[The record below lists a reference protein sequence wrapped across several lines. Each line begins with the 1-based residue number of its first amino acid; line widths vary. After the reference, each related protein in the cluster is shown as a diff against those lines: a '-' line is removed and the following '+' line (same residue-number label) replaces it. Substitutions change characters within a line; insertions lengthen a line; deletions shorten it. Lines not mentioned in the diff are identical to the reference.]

1 MQVYDYYE
9 EKNKGKSKKKLKI
22 AGVVLLLFVLGL
34 IANSI
39 YLEYLQYGEIGQ
51 NLTIVYITS
60 LIYNT
65 ILFAAGFIF
74 VFFIAALQI
83 KIIKK
88 NLNEYFVKNELP
100 EKKLLNL
107 PIAAAAA
114 FFGGLSLKGVLFNK
128 LLSFLNVSKFNRTD
142 PIFHLDIGYYIFQ
155 RPFLMALYNYV
166 AGLWI
171 LIIILTIVYYLV
183 GLTLSGNYITFQSL
197 KVKSIVRHNI
207 INIAIYFVI
216 KAASYWLVK
225 QGILYGS
232 VLSDKGA
239 DYISD
244 KVWLPYYTA
253 IPFLL
258 VVLVGLAIFFI
269 WKDKL
274 RNAAYSIAVYP
285 AVWVLVSLI
294 ALTVQGLKVG
304 PNEQTVQKPYIKYNI
319 ENTRAAYQLD
329 KIKTMQFPNTQAL
342 TPQIISANQETK
354 DNIRVI
360 DINSTL
366 DTDKQLQSNTN
377 FYTFN
382 DGDILNYTI
391 NGKEIPVFI
400 TAREIDKSKLSDNQ
414 KSYINMTYKYTHGYG
429 IVMNPINKL
438 TSEGQ
443 AGYILSDLTLK
454 SADPAAL
461 KINRREIYYGEL
473 TNDYVVVKSGLDEI
487 DYDGSTTTKYN
498 GKGGIKLNLLNKL
511 LFSVKY
517 GDFKMLISG
526 YSNNAT
532 LLLNRQV
539 VSRAQ
544 KAVPF
549 LEVDQDPYI
558 VLSDDGRLKWV
569 VDAYTTSG
577 DYPYSEDIEGTNVNY
592 IRNSVKIVIDAYD
605 GKAEYYIVDEN
616 DPIIK
621 TYDKI
626 YPGIFRHG
634 GLPANISKHQRY
646 PELLFKIQTELL
658 RRYHL
663 TSDQVDTFITN
674 QDAWNVAR
682 YSTQKD
688 SENLTEIEPYYN
700 LIKLPGG
707 VGSKEE
713 LILMRPFTPSGDK
726 HNMVSWLAVRNSS
739 ENYGEMVLYNFP
751 KNTNIFGPKQVEV
764 KINQID
770 KISTD
775 MTLWGQSGSDV
786 YKGDLLVIPI
796 ENSILYIEPIYIKDK
811 SASSIPQVREIVA
824 GYQNQDE
831 FRYGIGTNLDEALNS
846 LFTKYGQ
853 AGQTTTGQ
861 TGQTGQTN
869 QNGQTNG
876 NVTGNGTTN
885 AADQE
890 TLDQIIKK
898 YDELKKQLDELGGLI
913 DKLK

>member
-9 EKNKGKSKKKLKI
+9 EKNKGKSKKKF
-22 AGVVLLLFVLGL
+22 VVGGIILLLFILGL
-34 IANSI
+34 VANSM
-39 YLEYLQYGEIGQ
+39 YLEYLQYHEIGDK
-51 NLTIVYITS
+51 LTIVYITS
-60 LIYNT
+60 LIYKSL
-65 ILFAAGFIF
+65 LFVAGFIF
-74 VFFIAALQI
+74 VFFITALQI
-83 KIIKK
+83 KFIKN
-88 NLNEYFVKNELP
+88 NLNEYYKQNELP
-100 EKKLLNL
+100 PKKLLNF

-114 FFGGLSLKGVLFNK
+114 IFGGLSFKEVLFNK
-128 LLSFLNVSKFNRTD
+128 LLSFLNVSQFNSKD
-142 PIFHLDIGYYIFQ
+142 PIFGLDIGYYIFQ
-155 RPFLMALYNYV
+155 RPFLMSLYSFI
-166 AGLWI
+166 AGFWI
-171 LIIILTIVYYLV
+171 LVIIFTVVYYLT
-183 GLTLSGNYITFQSL
+183 GLTISGSYVSLGSL
-197 KVKSIVRHNI
+197 KVKSIIRHNI
-207 INIAIYFVI
+207 INIAVYFLI
-216 KAASYWLVK
+216 KAVSYWLVK
-225 QGILYGS
+225 QGILYGN
-232 VLSDKGA
+232 VLSEKGA
-239 DYISD
+239 DYIAVN
-244 KVWLPYYTA
+244 VWLPYYSV
-253 IPFLL
+253 IPYLL

-274 RNAAYSIAVYP
+274 RNAAYSISVYP
-285 AVWVLVSLI
+285 VIWILVSII
-294 ALTVQGLKVG
+294 AVTVQALHVN
-304 PNEQTVQKPYIKYNI
+304 PNEQTVQTPYLKYNI
-319 ENTRAAYQLD
+319 EGTRAAYKLD
-329 KIKTMQFPNTQAL
+329 KIKTLQFPNTEVL
-342 TPQIISANQETK
+342 TPDIIAKNKDTK

-382 DGDILNYTI
+382 DGDILNYSI
-391 NGKEIPVFI
+391 NGKEVPVFI
-400 TAREIDKSKLSDNQ
+400 TAREIDKTKLAQN
-414 KSYINMTYKYTHGYG
+414 YINLTYKYTHGYG
-429 IVMNPINKL
+429 VVMNPINKL

-454 SADPAAL
+454 SADPASL
-461 KINRREIYYGEL
+461 KVTRPEIYYGEL
-473 TNDYVVVKSGLDEI
+473 TNDHVIVNSGLDEI
-487 DYDGSTTTKYN
+487 DYDGTATTKYA
-498 GKGGIKLNLLNKL
+498 GKGGIKLNFLNKL
-511 LFSVKY
+511 LFSIKY

-532 LLLNRQV
+532 LLLNREV

-558 VLSDDGRLKWV
+558 VLTDDGRLKWV
-569 VDAYTTSG
+569 LDAYTTSG
-577 DYPYSEDIEGTNVNY
+577 DYPYSENIENTNINY

-605 GKAEYYIVDEN
+605 GKAEYYIIDEN
-616 DPIIK
+616 DPIIM

-626 YPGIFRHG
+626 YPGVFKHG
-634 GLPANISKHQRY
+634 GLPEEIKKHLRY

-658 RRYHL
+658 KRYHL
-663 TSDQVDTFITN
+663 KPEEVNTFYSN
-674 QDAWNVAR
+674 QDAWSVAR

-688 SENLTEIEPYYN
+688 SENLTEIDPYYN

-713 LILMRPFTPSGDK
+713 LILMRPFTPSGEQK

-739 ENYGEMVLYNFP
+739 ENYGEMVLYTFP

-811 SASSIPQVREIVA
+811 STSSIPQVREVVA
-824 GYQNQDE
+824 GYQSGDE

-846 LFTKYGQ
+846 LFARYGQ
-853 AGQTTTGQ
+853 TVQTPAGQAGQ
-861 TGQTGQTN
+861 TGQTGGKVTNNQT
-869 QNGQTNG
+869 G
-876 NVTGNGTTN
+876 TN
-885 AADQE
+885 AADKE

-898 YDELKKQLDELGGLI
+898 YDELKKQLDDLGNLI
-913 DKLK
+913 GKLK